1 MLGMFPPRACKT
13 YLLAARRAAGRP
25 TGMWTDEEIVLFIRE
40 YGSKTWVMY
49 SLMALLGVLLLL
61 NYKMWRRLQRARK
74 SNEVHVEWTDAED
87 EVELQLS
94 LPVAVTATDIRVESQ
109 PASLK
114 VFMKMGTSGKWEAKP
129 LMEVGLT
136 TRRPAAPHPAAL
148 LPLAAASCRRLS
160 RAPTAACALR
170 ANYSSWSRVAR
181 QHGT

>member
-1 MLGMFPPRACKT
+1 
-13 YLLAARRAAGRP
+13 
-25 TGMWTDEEIVLFIRE
+25 MWTDEEIVLFIRE

-136 TRRPAAPHPAAL
+136 TRRPAAPHPACR
-148 LPLAAASCRRLS
+148 PAAPCRRLLPPPLPCADRRVCS
-160 RAPTAACALR
+160 QGKLFKLVKSSETTWYVGAAP
-170 ANYSSWSRVAR
+170 
-181 QHGT
+181 GTLELN